1 MSGDHQRRYLGGQ
14 AWGFDEH
21 FEGARFHCRHFAGSL
36 KGVLLNAWRER
47 VNEKCTTTEVEYLGP
62 THCHACWCSPSSHAL
77 LSFFILRGF
86 MLGNLKR
93 SATGGL
99 SLEGGGLGCSDD

>member
-1 MSGDHQRRYLGGQ
+1 MSGDYQRRYLGGQ

-47 VNEKCTTTEVEYLGP
+47 VNKKCTITEVEYLGLTQLSCLLVFAFLTRIVVFLYSP
-62 THCHACWCSPSSHAL
+62 RVHAWESEE
-77 LSFFILRGF
+77 
-86 MLGNLKR
+86 MGN
-93 SATGGL
+93 GGL